1 MLLIPNSLLRPLVLI
16 AAVIAFLWAARGYP
30 KWRKGRIT
38 AKPTTGPNSDQ
49 TPDSKGMTSDLSS
62 HLNIKSIPVLPLAL
76 VYIIIRAAWD
86 LFCLS
91 VNYFL
96 LGCERLARHLD
107 LALFHFLT
115 VRLPILAGQVERW
128 WIETGYQKFKSGW
141 RWFTASFLP
150 ATVNAIDALA
160 WRLSNFWTAFRKWIS
175 ITCVNLRALS
185 AKTRAYTVYIFHA
198 VEAPIAWTAWRI
210 YRLSMLLSDGV
221 VRISKAVW
229 RDIYAVAKFGA
240 KILQAFWDTIGFP
253 ISVFIV
259 NKIEAVYRITSRVAS
274 TIGRLAFT
282 YVLWP
287 AYTIIRPVVILICD
301 RAVAFW
307 QSEAVQTA
315 LRRRQKMA
323 ISTCSMLARDTGHFI
338 QSDLFFMEWLVVQVI
353 IPLYKTVRVQL
364 LPWLSNIYITVKT
377 SAWRMVEPLM
387 TILSPLISPVM
398 RGLAQLYD
406 VLLHQIV
413 RLYTVM
419 TDALI
424 WLINRIR
431 FQHHFYRLCQVL
443 YAQCAI
449 AASVAYNQC
458 AAAYTEF
465 SAFFWKHAP
474 AISQLFASI
483 SEQVVALI
491 TKAWEEAQVIGGQI
505 ASTIS
510 VEAEAVAQSLE
521 RVLGNWINAQTDEG
535 GESTSEPKLKS
546 Q

>member
-1 MLLIPNSLLRPLVLI
+1 MLLIPDSLLRSSVII

-30 KWRKGRIT
+30 KWRKRRLT
-38 AKPTTGPNSDQ
+38 AQPTTGPNSDQ
-49 TPDSKGMTSDLSS
+49 TPVAKGMTSDLSS

-115 VRLPILAGQVERW
+115 VRLPVLVGEVERW

-150 ATVNAIDALA
+150 ATVKAIDTLA
-160 WRLSNFWTAFRKWIS
+160 WRLSNFWTAFRQCIL
-175 ITCVNLRALS
+175 ITRATLQALS
-185 AKTRAYTVYIFHA
+185 AKTRAYAVYIFHA
-198 VEAPIAWTAWRI
+198 VEAPVVWTAWRM
-210 YRLSMLLSDGV
+210 YRLAVLLSDGV

-240 KILQAFWDTIGFP
+240 KILQAFWDAIGFP

-259 NKIEAVYRITSRVAS
+259 NKIETVYRVTSRVAS
-274 TIGRLAFT
+274 TIGRVVFT
-282 YVLWP
+282 YALRP
-287 AYTIIRPVVILICD
+287 AYSVIHPVVILICD
-301 RAVAFW
+301 KAVAFW
-307 QSEAVQTA
+307 LSAAVQTA
-315 LRRRQKMA
+315 LRRRRKMA
-323 ISTCSMLARDTGHFI
+323 ISTFSMFARDTGHFI
-338 QSDLFFMEWLVVQVI
+338 QSCLFFMEWSVVQVI
-353 IPLYKTVRVQL
+353 IPLYKTVRIQL
-364 LPWLSNIYITVKT
+364 LPWLSNIYITVRT

-413 RLYTVM
+413 RLYTAM

-431 FQHHFYRLCQVL
+431 FQHHFYRLCQAL
-443 YAQCAI
+443 YAQCVT
-449 AASVAYNQC
+449 AASVVYNQC
-458 AAAYTEF
+458 AAAYAEF

-483 SEQVVALI
+483 SEQVVALSA
-491 TKAWEEAQVIGGQI
+491 KAWEEAQIIGGQI
-505 ASTIS
+505 SSTIS

-535 GESTSEPKLKS
+535 GEAISEPKLKS

>member
-1 MLLIPNSLLRPLVLI
+1 MLLIPNSLLRSLVLS

-30 KWRKGRIT
+30 KWRKRRLT
-38 AKPTTGPNSDQ
+38 AQPTTGPNSDQ

-62 HLNIKSIPVLPLAL
+62 LLNVKSIPVLPLAL
-76 VYIIIRAAWD
+76 IYIIIRAAWD

-115 VRLPILAGQVERW
+115 VRLPALIGDLERW

-150 ATVNAIDALA
+150 ATVKAIDAMA
-160 WRLSNFWTAFRKWIS
+160 WRLSNFWTAFRQCIS
-175 ITCVNLRALS
+175 ITRVTLQALS
-185 AKTRAYTVYIFHA
+185 VKVRAYSIYIFHA
-198 VEAPIAWTAWRI
+198 VETPVVWTAWRI
-210 YRLSMLLSDGV
+210 YRLAVLLSDGV

-229 RDIYAVAKFGA
+229 RDIHALAEMGA
-240 KILQAFWDTIGFP
+240 KILQAFWDAIGFP

-259 NKIEAVYRITSRVAS
+259 NKIEAVYRVTSRVAS
-274 TIGRLAFT
+274 TIGRVAFT
-282 YVLWP
+282 FVVRP
-287 AYTIIRPVVILICD
+287 AYSVIRPVVILICD

-307 QSEAVQTA
+307 LSEAVQTV
-315 LRRRQKMA
+315 LRRRRKMA

-338 QSDLFFMEWLVVQVI
+338 QSCLFFMEWSVVQVI

-364 LPWLSNIYITVKT
+364 LPWLSNMYITIRT
-377 SAWRMVEPLM
+377 SVWRMVEPLM

-413 RLYTVM
+413 RLYTAM
-419 TDALI
+419 TDVLI

-431 FQHHFYRLCQVL
+431 FQHHFYRLCQAL
-443 YAQCAI
+443 YAHCAI
-449 AASVAYNQC
+449 VASAVYKQC
-458 AAAYTEF
+458 AAAYVEF

-483 SEQVVALI
+483 SEQVVALSA
-491 TKAWEEAQVIGGQI
+491 KAWAEAQIIGGQI
-505 ASTIS
+505 SSTIS

-535 GESTSEPKLKS
+535 GLSTTEPKLKS